1 MISQRAKGF
10 HSIFSL
16 VQILMCFVGFWI
28 LLPVATQ
35 VFGKNMLLGGNY
47 IVYSMLFVFGL
58 GIEAAFRFEGATE
71 WYEKSAWRKH
81 ALALRQCVAAAGPV
95 LFFLVAAKDA
105 SMSREFFFTYLAV
118 LYAILF
124 LSSLYL
130 PAPLGRALFRKGR
143 RDRTL
148 IIGSI
153 DKAAGLIEWL
163 ELKNWLGVECIGL
176 LSDNPKARFSNL
188 PVLGGTSDLGR
199 VLKEHDVSQVILAEF
214 PFSPEYLTHL
224 TEKCESSGV
233 RFLVRSDLEERFRH
247 SIVYMES
254 DGLNFFGL
262 RQEPLQNPFNRLLK
276 RITDIAISLPV
287 VVLLLPFFSAAV
299 WLLQKLQ
306 SPGPLLY
313 RQDRSGFQRG
323 KFGIIKFR
331 TMHVNQTESVQATR
345 GDRRIYPAGR
355 WMRKLS
361 IDELPQFINVLRG
374 EMSVVGP
381 RPHLPQHDTEFAK
394 ALRIYFVRS
403 AVKPGITGLA
413 QVEGFRGE
421 AGDPALIRGRILC
434 DITYL
439 ENWSIIMDLWIVLRT
454 FYQIFRPPP
463 TAY

>member
-10 HSIFSL
+10 HSIFS
-16 VQILMCFVGFWI
+16 VAQILICVLGYWLM
-28 LLPVATQ
+28 LAVATQ
-35 VFGKNMLLGGNY
+35 LFGKGILPSGNY
-47 IVYSMLFVFGL
+47 IVYSILFAFGL
-58 GIEAAFRFEGATE
+58 GIEASFRFEGATE
-71 WYEKSAWRKH
+71 WYEKSVWRKH
-81 ALALRQCVAAAGPV
+81 ALALRQCAAAAGPV
-95 LFFLVAAKDA
+95 LFFLVATKDEVI
-105 SMSREFFFTYLAV
+105 SRQFLFTYLAV

-124 LSSLYL
+124 ASSIYL

-143 RDRTL
+143 LDRTL

-153 DKAAGLIEWL
+153 DKAAGLVEWL
-163 ELKNWLGVECIGL
+163 GLKKWLGIECVGL
-176 LSDNPKARFSNL
+176 LSDDPKARFSSL
-188 PVLGGTSDLGR
+188 PVLGGTADLGS
-199 VLKEHDVSQVILAEF
+199 VIKQHEVSQVILAEF

-224 TEKCESSGV
+224 TEKCESLGV
-233 RFLVRSDLEERFRH
+233 RFLVRSDLDERFRH
-247 SIVYMES
+247 SIIYMES

-262 RQEPLQNPFNRLLK
+262 REEPLQNPFNRVLK
-276 RITDIAISLPV
+276 RLADIAVSLPV
-287 VVLLLPFFSAAV
+287 VVFILPAISAVV
-299 WLLQKLQ
+299 WLCQKWQ

-323 KFGIIKFR
+323 RFSIIKFR
-331 TMHVNQTESVQATR
+331 TMHVNKTEAVQASR
-345 GDRRIYPAGR
+345 GDPRIFPAGR

-421 AGDPALIRGRILC
+421 AADPALIRGRILC

-439 ENWSIIMDLWIVLRT
+439 ENWSLIMDFWIIFRT
-454 FYQIFRPPP
+454 FYQMFRPPP